1 MAEDFPELDN
11 PFKDWE
17 TTLENILALL
27 MQILNMSNKKAGQ
40 TGIYA
45 LDSLGFSSLESY
57 QNYRQGERASI
68 VNSSFSTLGSSFV
81 GSGMTNSSGVTVNV
95 NVAGNVTTQNDLVSS
110 ITNALYQRQKDGQ
123 SILYS
128 STAI

>member
-11 PFKDWE
+11 PFEDWE
-17 TTLENILALL
+17 KTLENILALL

-40 TGIYA
+40 TGIYG